1 MWPTLVCF
9 CCAIDAICVIK
20 ISIFMVDGK
29 IFAEHTCPYFLS
41 WFSYESVSIWAFVHA
56 MDAVMLWIW
65 AFLSMPVMHIVLIWA
80 NLSNANDAFFY

>member
-1 MWPTLVCF
+1 MNPSFSKCSDRCSDMWPTLVCF

-41 WFSYESVSIWAFVHA
+41 WFSYESVSI
-56 MDAVMLWIW
+56 
-65 AFLSMPVMHIVLIWA
+65 
-80 NLSNANDAFFY
+80 